1 MSDMFGGDD
10 FQDEMD
16 FMITSI
22 LESTLDDYGLKNEPV
37 DGTLEACLN
46 AYTKVKLLKIAEEN
60 GLTVQQGWKKA
71 KLVETLSA
79 GILDSLDER
88 FLILQKRGLTLL
100 QFMAEGK
107 LSSDN
112 YTRENTEFLLTVY
125 RIAVRFGLLYTTEV
139 IGGVVMIMPGE
150 IKMRLDEALENFEEL
165 QVEYASKLKLWD
177 DMNEVL
183 VAGVNLYGIM
193 TVAEIHKLWQIR
205 HGKFTADTL
214 DEMMVFYNNVRK
226 YLPLLIIDKGYLF
239 VDKILIASSNFDDA
253 EDALDFYYH
262 QSENIGNVYYEP
274 SKQEIQFYAEHSFNR
289 DTLIYKRLTQE
300 VKKMTDDVELFMNL
314 VENTIL
320 IDEDVSELIMDT
332 VEVGLIDFETE
343 EQFERFMD
351 LYIDLEDA
359 SRVWMNGGFT
369 ANEMGRHITEGAY
382 FFDDEIED
390 EEIDSGNII
399 SLDAFRR
406 MREEE

>member
-16 FMITSI
+16 FMISSI
-22 LESTLDDYGLKNEPV
+22 LESTLDEYGLKNEPV

-71 KLVETLSA
+71 KLVETLSV
-79 GILDSLDER
+79 GILDSIDER
-88 FLILQKRGLTLL
+88 FLILQERGLTLL
-100 QFMAEGK
+100 QYMAEGK

-150 IKMRLDEALENFEEL
+150 IKMRLDEALENYEEL
-165 QVEYASKLKLWD
+165 QVEYASKLKMWD

-239 VDKILIASSNFDDA
+239 MDKILIASSNFDDA
-253 EDALDFYYH
+253 EDALNFYYH

-300 VKKMTDDVELFMNL
+300 VTKLTDDVELFMNL
-314 VENTIL
+314 VEHAIL

-369 ANEMGRHITEGAY
+369 ANEMGRHITDGAY
-382 FFDDEIED
+382 FFYDEIED
-390 EEIDSGNII
+390 EEIDLGNII

>member
-10 FQDEMD
+10 IQDEMD
-16 FMITSI
+16 FMISSI
-22 LESTLDDYGLKNEPV
+22 FESTLDEYGLKNEPV
-37 DGTLEACLN
+37 DGTLEASLN

-60 GLTVQQGWKKA
+60 GLTVQQGWKQA

-205 HGKFTADTL
+205 HGKFTEDTL
-214 DEMMVFYNNVRK
+214 DEMMAFYNNVRK

-239 VDKILIASSNFDDA
+239 VDNYLIASSNFDDA

-390 EEIDSGNII
+390 EEIDLGNII

>member
-1 MSDMFGGDD
+1 MICVNGDYI
-10 FQDEMD
+10 QDEMD

-22 LESTLDDYGLKNEPV
+22 LESTLDEYGLKNETV
-37 DGTLEACLN
+37 DGKLEACLN

-79 GILDSLDER
+79 GILDSIDER
-88 FLILQKRGLTLL
+88 FLILHERGLTLL
-100 QFMAEGK
+100 QYMAEGK

-125 RIAVRFGLLYTTEV
+125 RIAVRFGLIYTTEV
-139 IGGVVMIMPGE
+139 IGGVVMIMPRE

-165 QVEYASKLKLWD
+165 QVEYASKLNLWD
-177 DMNEVL
+177 DMNEIL

-390 EEIDSGNII
+390 EEIDLGNII

-406 MREEE
+406 MR

>member
-1 MSDMFGGDD
+1 MFGGDD
-10 FQDEMD
+10 IQDEMD

-22 LESTLDDYGLKNEPV
+22 LESTLDEYGLKSEPV
-37 DGTLEACLN
+37 EGTLEACLN

-79 GILDSLDER
+79 GILDSIDER
-88 FLILQKRGLTLL
+88 FLILHERGLTLL
-100 QFMAEGK
+100 QYMAEGK

-125 RIAVRFGLLYTTEV
+125 RIAVRFGLIYTTEV

-390 EEIDSGNII
+390 EEIDLGNII